1 MATQTPFT
9 TASGLRI
16 GCMYQAQRPVHH
28 DRDALRLQ
36 DALLSTRVPSKL
48 EMALVHLVRRFW
60 AWC

>member
-16 GCMYQAQRPVHH
+16 GCMYQPQRPVHH

-36 DALLSTRVPSKL
+36 DALLSKRQPGAL
-48 EMALVHLVRRFW
+48 EIAAMRLVRRFW